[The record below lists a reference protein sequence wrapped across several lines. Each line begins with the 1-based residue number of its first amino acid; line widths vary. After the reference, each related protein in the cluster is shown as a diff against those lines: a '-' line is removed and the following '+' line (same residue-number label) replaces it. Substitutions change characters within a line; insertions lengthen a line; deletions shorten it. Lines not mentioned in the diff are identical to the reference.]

1 VKGNR
6 SGAGRKIRLL
16 TLFASAFVA
25 GALVIFGLASLLGA
39 LVGTSRIPDS
49 WRLVA
54 AATSLLALVVI
65 DVIAVRRV
73 SWCPLGWRRQTPK
86 ALVHRFAVPAVL
98 AAWGFDTGLAVT
110 TFRVAALT
118 WGALILTLFGFSSW
132 QSGLAYGGGFVVPM
146 LCVLLLSPKPERFA
160 ALLHARPVVQ
170 SISAVMLAGSAVLL
184 LTQVTL

>member
-6 SGAGRKIRLL
+6 SGAGRKIRLM

-25 GALVIFGLASLLGA
+25 GALVIFGIASFLGA
-39 LVGTSRIPDS
+39 LAGIARIPDR

-54 AATSLLALVVI
+54 AAAALIALMVV
-65 DVIAVRRV
+65 DVIAVRRF

-86 ALVHRFAVPAVL
+86 ALVHHYAVPAVL
-98 AAWGFDTGLAVT
+98 VAWGFDTGLAVT

-146 LCVLLLSPKPERFA
+146 MCLLLLSPRTERFE

-170 SISAVMLAGSAVLL
+170 SISAVMLGGSAALL
-184 LTQVTL
+184 LTQGRS